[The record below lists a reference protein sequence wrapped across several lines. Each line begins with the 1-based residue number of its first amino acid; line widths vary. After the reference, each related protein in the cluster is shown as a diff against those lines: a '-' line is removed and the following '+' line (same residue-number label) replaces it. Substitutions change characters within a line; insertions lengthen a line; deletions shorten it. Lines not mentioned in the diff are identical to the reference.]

1 MIADEQTQA
10 MPADIFAGLETG
22 EAAPSTSEKEGK
34 DAKVVAKKK
43 RRVARQV
50 SRGRMYIQ
58 ATYNNTMVTATDE
71 QGNALAWSSAGSC
84 GFRGPKKSTSYA
96 ASVVVRE
103 LMRKLE
109 GVGLQEVFVYVK
121 GVGSGRESAVRAL
134 NSYGLVVTG
143 IKDVTP
149 IPHNGPRPP
158 GVRRV

>member
-1 MIADEQTQA
+1 MADEQTQSA
-10 MPADIFAGLETG
+10 SSDIFAGLETG
-22 EAAPSTSEKEGK
+22 EASGSAAEKEAK
-34 DAKVVAKKK
+34 DAKAVAKKKK
-43 RRVARQV
+43 RRVVRQV
-50 SRGRMYIQ
+50 SRGRIYVQ

-71 QGNALAWSSAGSC
+71 QGNALAWSSSGSC

-96 ASVVVRE
+96 ASVVIRE

-121 GVGSGRESAVRAL
+121 GVGSGRESAVRAI
-134 NSYGLVVTG
+134 NSAGLIVTG

-158 GVRRV
+158 KVRRV